1 MQKVE
6 NMHPMRQLNIILV
19 GLVSLALLAACGG
32 RATPTPVPPTP
43 IPAAATATTVPPTPV
58 PPTSVPPT
66 ATPPAES
73 EAPAQAVSPLDQPQS
88 PLGQPVSPLGQP
100 VTAMNGLNAA
110 DIPVNPDMPADS
122 EAVVAVVNQT
132 RVPAPTEGNAAL
144 SAVLYSYS
152 LNQVIYGTQ
161 FYLTPADVVDGVS
174 MPPSVYFG
182 PVEENGDINGFTD
195 EQGRLLLDSVPPGD
209 YYLAVWTVY
218 DWPLAFGR
226 ADAVMPLL
234 ISVEAGDQ
242 IDLGLLL
249 VNWP

>member
-6 NMHPMRQLNIILV
+6 NMYPLRQLNVIFV

-43 IPAAATATTVPPTPV
+43 IPVAATATPVPPTPV
-58 PPTSVPPT
+58 PPT
-66 ATPPAES
+66 ATPQAET
-73 EAPAQAVSPLDQPQS
+73 AAQASSPLDQPRS
-88 PLGQPVSPLGQP
+88 PLGQPDSPLTQP
-100 VTAMNGLNAA
+100 ATATNGLNAA
-110 DIPVNPDMPADS
+110 DIPTNPEMPADS
-122 EAVVAVVNQT
+122 EAVVAIVNQT
-132 RVPAPTEGNAAL
+132 RAPAPTEGNVAL

-174 MPPSVYFG
+174 VPPSVYFG

-226 ADAVMPLL
+226 ADAVMPLQ
-234 ISVEAGDQ
+234 INVEAGDQ